1 MELRQPLENLQSPEI
16 HQIWQC
22 LHAISD
28 PELPVLSITDLGM
41 VRGVTPLKKG
51 WLVTFTPT
59 YSGCPAT
66 EFLISAIQETLTEA
80 GFSPV
85 QVEIC
90 LTPAWTTD
98 WMNVEAKN
106 RLREYGV
113 APPQGLIC
121 EKPLSTE
128 TVQCPR
134 CGSHD
139 SQKVSEFGS
148 TACKALYRCKQC
160 LEPFDYFKCI

>member
-1 MELRQPLENLQSPEI
+1 LAVNRRTSWNYVSHSKTCNRQR
-16 HQIWQC
+16 
-22 LHAISD
+22 
-28 PELPVLSITDLGM
+28 SI
-41 VRGVTPLKKG
+41 R
-51 WLVTFTPT
+51 
-59 YSGCPAT
+59 SGNAYT
-66 EFLISAIQETLTEA
+66 RSAIPSYRCSQETLTEA

-85 QVEIC
+85 KVEIC

-98 WMNVEAKN
+98 WMNAEAKN

-139 SQKVSEFGS
+139 TQKVSEFGS

>member
-85 QVEIC
+85 KVEIC

-98 WMNVEAKN
+98 WMTPDARE
-106 RLREYGV
+106 RLRQYGIS
-113 APPQGLIC
+113 PPAGHSCHAHLPP
-121 EKPLSTE
+121 E
-128 TVQCPR
+128 VRCPR
-134 CGSHD
+134 CASVHTTLI
-139 SQKVSEFGS
+139 SEFGS
-148 TACKALYRCKQC
+148 TACKALYRCDSC
-160 LEPFDYFKCI
+160 REPFDYFKCI